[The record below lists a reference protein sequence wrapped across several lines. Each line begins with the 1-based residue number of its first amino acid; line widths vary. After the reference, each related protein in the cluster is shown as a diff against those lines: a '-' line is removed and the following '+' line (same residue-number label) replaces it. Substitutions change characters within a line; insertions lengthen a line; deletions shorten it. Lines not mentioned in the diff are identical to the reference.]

1 MVMVMVMVRVRV
13 MVWVWVWGWV
23 WVWVWVW
30 VGDGVGDGVGVGVR
44 VLLHD
49 DRRPVASH
57 PSEHA
62 EEGLARLALV
72 GAQLLALGVHVGEV
86 DARGAWLGFRLGLS

>member
-1 MVMVMVMVRVRV
+1 MRA
-13 MVWVWVWGWV
+13 
-23 WVWVWVW
+23 
-30 VGDGVGDGVGVGVR
+30 
-44 VLLHD
+44 LLHD

-86 DARGAWLGFRLGLS
+86 DARGAWLGFRLGLGLGFGFGFGFGFGSGFMLGLGLG